1 MFITQA
7 NTPVKM
13 PIAARMVEYGV
24 LKLIVLKRAKTID
37 GAMSLIA
44 TMHSIISANKNMK
57 ATITAFV
64 DVGFFKLHINKTQLI
79 PDATI
84 ARKISTCVSNMKA
97 LKNIFCVNL

>member
-1 MFITQA
+1 MICRGRRF
-7 NTPVKM
+7 
-13 PIAARMVEYGV
+13 VEKRIDSYV
-24 LKLIVLKRAKTID
+24 YKLFNFFS
-37 GAMSLIA
+37 SLY
-44 TMHSIISANKNMK
+44 SPANKNMK

-97 LKNIFCVNL
+97 ENIENWLF